1 MWTHWHALR
10 WSAWLGWRVD
20 SNWTTPWLFVFF
32 VLIKPLA
39 GSLLLVGMYWAAQ
52 AATNGQAATGFLP
65 FAYISSACFLMI
77 GGVSHGM
84 SNAVI
89 ADRENYG
96 MLKFIRISPASFRAY
111 LFGRGLSRAG
121 QSLLG
126 AVLTLVVGWLLF
138 GEVRDAMAVGAGEL
152 AWLVVF
158 VIVGTALQVALGLL
172 LAAAVL
178 NMARYGTFLSEGVTG
193 VLLLLSG
200 AAFPIDL
207 LPDWLRALSLLLP
220 TTYWLEGMRRTL
232 TSAGTLESQLTAW
245 PIGDIALAM
254 LCGTAVLCAAAHC
267 FFHWSERRAWR
278 LGRYDETSGN

>member
-1 MWTHWHALR
+1 MTHWHALR

-32 VLIKPLA
+32 VLVKPLA

-52 AATNGQAATGFLP
+52 GATGGQATEGFLP

-77 GGVSHGM
+77 GGVSYGM
-84 SNAVI
+84 SQAVI

-96 MLKFIRISPASFRAY
+96 MLKFIRISPASLRAY

-121 QSLLG
+121 QALLG
-126 AVLTLVVGWLLF
+126 AVLTLLAGWLLF
-138 GEVRDAMAVGAGEL
+138 DEVREAMRLGAEEF
-152 AWLVVF
+152 AWLVF
-158 VIVGTALQVALGLL
+158 FLAVGTALQVALGLV

-207 LPDWLRALSLLLP
+207 LPDGLRALSLLLP

-232 TSAGTLESQLTAW
+232 MSGGTMSSQLTAW
-245 PIGDIALAM
+245 QRSEIALA
-254 LCGTAVLCAAAHC
+254 LACGTAVLCVAAH
-267 FFHWSERRAWR
+267 FFFRWSERRAWR

>member
-1 MWTHWHALR
+1 MTHWNALR

-32 VLIKPLA
+32 VLVKPLA

-52 AATNGQAATGFLP
+52 GANGGQATAGFLP
-65 FAYISSACFLMI
+65 FAYISSACFLVI
-77 GGVSHGM
+77 GGVSYGM
-84 SNAVI
+84 SQAVI

-96 MLKFIRISPASFRAY
+96 MLKFIRISPASLRAY

-121 QSLLG
+121 QALLG
-126 AVLTLVVGWLLF
+126 AVLTLAAGWLLF
-138 GEVRDAMAVGAGEL
+138 AEVRDAMRLGAEEV
-152 AWLVVF
+152 AWLAF
-158 VIVGTALQVALGLL
+158 FLLVGTALQVALGLL

-207 LPDWLRALSLLLP
+207 LPEGLQALSLALP

-232 TSAGTLESQLTAW
+232 AGGGTLASQLTAW
-245 PIGDIALAM
+245 PTGDIAAGVVG
-254 LCGTAVLCAAAHC
+254 GTAILCVAAHW
-267 FFHWSERRAWR
+267 FFRWSERRAWL